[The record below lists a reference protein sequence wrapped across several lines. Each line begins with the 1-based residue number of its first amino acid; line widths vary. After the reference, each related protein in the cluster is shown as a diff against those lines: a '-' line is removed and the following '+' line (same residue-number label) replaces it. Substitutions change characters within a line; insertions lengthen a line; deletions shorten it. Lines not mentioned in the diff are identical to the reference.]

1 MARPDGSRV
10 SAPLT
15 LDEAHRQLL
24 ALVVPVPLEHRD
36 ILDCAGLFL
45 AEPLTA
51 RRTQPATAMSAMDG
65 YAVRGDE
72 PGPWRVVGESAAGAP
87 FPGDPEA
94 NEAVRISTGAVMP
107 EGTDTVLLQ
116 EDCERVGDRLS
127 YPAGPPMAGRNVRRT
142 GLDFVDGAALLE
154 TGTRLG
160 PAQLALA
167 LAAGQ
172 TALAVRRPL
181 NLTVIDCGDEL
192 AAPGVPGA
200 AHLIPASNGPMLA
213 AMAAALPVEVTRI
226 GPLPDRLDALAAAFA
241 AAREAD
247 VIVTSGGAS
256 VGKHDLIRPALDA
269 AGAEI
274 AFWRVAIKPGKPLL
288 VARRATSQGS
298 QTILGL
304 PGNPASAF
312 VTGFLFLLPLLRA
325 ALGSASPLPRAI
337 PARLAAP
344 LSAGGRRMEF
354 LRARWTDGEVTPEAE
369 QDSGALLPLARA
381 NALIRREIGAPAA
394 APGDA
399 VQVYLLEN
407 GRNA

>member
-1 MARPDGSRV
+1 M

-15 LDEAHRQLL
+15 LDEAHRRLL
-24 ALVVPVPLEHRD
+24 ALVAPLPVEHRA

-51 RRTQPATAMSAMDG
+51 LRTQPAAAMSAMDG
-65 YAVRGDE
+65 YAVRGPAPGVA
-72 PGPWRVVGESAAGAP
+72 PGPWRIVGESAAGVP
-87 FPGDPEA
+87 FAGISGA
-94 NEAVRISTGAVMP
+94 GEAVRISTGAVMP
-107 EGTDTVLLQ
+107 EGTDTVMLQ
-116 EDCERVGDRLS
+116 EDCQREGERLS
-127 YPAGPPMAGRNVRRT
+127 HRAEAARPGRNVRRA
-142 GLDFVDGAALLE
+142 GLDFVAGAVLLE
-154 TGTRLG
+154 AGTRLG

-172 TALAVRRPL
+172 TTLAVRRL
-181 NLTVIDCGDEL
+181 LKLTVIDCGDEL

-200 AHLIPASNGPMLA
+200 THLIPASNGPMLA
-213 AMAAALPVEVTRI
+213 AMAAALPVVVTRI
-226 GPLPDRLDALAAAFA
+226 GPLPDRLDALAAAFE

-256 VGKHDLIRPALDA
+256 VGKHDLIRPALGA

-288 VARRATSQGS
+288 VARRATSQGA

-325 ALGSASPLPRAI
+325 ALGSANPLPHAI

-354 LRARWTDGEVTPEAE
+354 LRARWADGAVTPEAE

-381 NALIRREIGAPAA
+381 NALIRREIAAPAA

-399 VQVYLLEN
+399 VRVFLLEN
-407 GRNA
+407 GGNA